1 MKVIIFGA
9 TGMVG
14 QGALIECLADPR
26 VVEVLVVTRRPTGR
40 SHEKLREVVHADF
53 LDYGAIEA
61 QLRGY
66 DACFFCLGV
75 SAAGM
80 SEEQYRR
87 VTYDVT
93 MAAARALARLN
104 PGMVFLYVSGAG
116 TDSSEK
122 GRAMWARVKGKTE
135 NDLRG
140 LPFRGAYMFR
150 PGFIQPLKGVT
161 SGTALYRVVYA
172 VLGPLYPLLR
182 VLAPRYVTTS
192 ESVGKAMIQVGAKGY
207 ERPILENDDINKLAQ
222 PPA

>member
-26 VVEVLVVTRRPTGR
+26 VTQVLLVTRRPTGR

-80 SEEQYRR
+80 SEAQYRR
-87 VTYDVT
+87 VTYDFT
-93 MAAARALARLN
+93 LAAARTLARLS
-104 PGMVFLYVSGAG
+104 PGMRFIYVSGMG
-116 TDSSEK
+116 TDSTEK

-135 NDLRG
+135 NDLRA
-140 LPFRGAYMFR
+140 LPFRAAYMFR

-182 VLAPRYVTTS
+182 VLAPRSVTTS
-192 ESVGKAMIQVGAKGY
+192 ENVGKAMIRAGLAGY
-207 ERPILENDDINKLAQ
+207 EQPILENSDINRLALAQ
-222 PPA
+222 A